1 MPAARCAAV
10 SGDRKRRDGGS
21 GASRA
26 ALGGRERGAGEGGRG
41 RRGGAGDGRRGRG
54 EEKGGGRLEVG
65 DGPDRWAPPV
75 GGCVKE
81 REGSGAYGPA
91 GAMGRRGF
99 VGRGVGLNWVCFV
112 FFFFF
117 FFKSF
122 LKPIFQTI
130 FKSNIL
136 HLFKFSHKFLQLFL
150 QAFHK
155 PFLTIF
161 QT

>member
-10 SGDRKRRDGGS
+10 SWERKRRDGGS

-26 ALGGRERGAGEGGRG
+26 ALGGRERGVGEGGRG

-112 FFFFF
+112 FSFSFFSNPFSNQFF
-117 FFKSF
+117 
-122 LKPIFQTI
+122 
-130 FKSNIL
+130 
-136 HLFKFSHKFLQLFL
+136 
-150 QAFHK
+150 K
-155 PFLTIF
+155 PFLNQIF
-161 QT
+161 YIFSNFHTNFSNYFYRLFTNHF

>member
-10 SGDRKRRDGGS
+10 SGERKRRDGGS

-26 ALGGRERGAGEGGRG
+26 TLGGRERGAGEGGRG

-65 DGPDRWAPPV
+65 DDPDRWAPPV
-75 GGCVKE
+75 GGCVRE

-91 GAMGRRGF
+91 GEMGRRGF

-112 FFFFF
+112 LFFLFLF
-117 FFKSF
+117 FFKTF
-122 LKPIFQTI
+122 F
-130 FKSNIL
+130 
-136 HLFKFSHKFLQLFL
+136 
-150 QAFHK
+150 K
-155 PFLTIF
+155 PFLNQIF
-161 QT
+161 YIFSNFHTNFSNYFYRLFEKHF